1 MATTGDTIQELTF
14 AQKLAKEATVTW
26 ETLGKAIESSYNA
39 QVELNKAFGQGQERL
54 SEMYATISETIPR
67 ISRLGG
73 EMTDVQN
80 IMISIAEES
89 RRNVI
94 ANAEDVEKLYAA
106 TKVTGVE
113 AGVLSEKFLD
123 AGVGIEQIG
132 KQLEG
137 SVNYI
142 RSVGGNTKQVMRDVT
157 SNMEQMNRY
166 QFEGGVVGL
175 TKMAAQAS
183 MLRFNMSETFKLA
196 DDVLD
201 PERAVEVAAAFQRLG
216 VSAGDLADPFQLM
229 NQSIN
234 DPSGLQNSLADVAK
248 QFTYFDDKTKT
259 FKINPQGVL
268 TLKEMQK
275 QTGVSAAEMSKMGLA
290 AAELDQRLSAIN
302 MAGLNID
309 EEDKQYLANI
319 AKMGQGGE
327 YEVKLTNEKGDEYTK
342 KLTDVTQTEMNRLI
356 EEQKTGPKTLEEI
369 ARSQLSIDTAML
381 ADIRSMRDSFAYGIT
396 SAKQIRQGVA
406 GTQRVTKT
414 MLGETSDAIRAKDFS
429 DVSEGILTA
438 LGGVAKD
445 LKEGNKPLTEVL
457 GTGLNRFADT
467 LEKSQ
472 KRFTEV
478 LEEIGTNI
486 GNKLTNQTVGEQ
498 IIKSGVNKAVE
509 LSTGNTTSTS
519 PITSSITN
527 KVSVLQSGGGNPTAQ
542 VTNSKVDVGGKIEI
556 DIKAPMGVS
565 GEQVK
570 QMMDSTFNGLAFQD
584 YISKLATPK
593 DLKEPVSKTYSA

>member
-1 MATTGDTIQELTF
+1 
-14 AQKLAKEATVTW
+14 
-26 ETLGKAIESSYNA
+26 
-39 QVELNKAFGQGQERL
+39 
-54 SEMYATISETIPR
+54 
-67 ISRLGG
+67 
-73 EMTDVQN
+73 
-80 IMISIAEES
+80 
-89 RRNVI
+89 
-94 ANAEDVEKLYAA
+94 
-106 TKVTGVE
+106 
-113 AGVLSEKFLD
+113 
-123 AGVGIEQIG
+123 
-132 KQLEG
+132 
-137 SVNYI
+137 
-142 RSVGGNTKQVMRDVT
+142 
-157 SNMEQMNRY
+157 
-166 QFEGGVVGL
+166 
-175 TKMAAQAS
+175 
-183 MLRFNMSETFKLA
+183 
-196 DDVLD
+196 
-201 PERAVEVAAAFQRLG
+201 
-216 VSAGDLADPFQLM
+216 
-229 NQSIN
+229 
-234 DPSGLQNSLADVAK
+234 
-248 QFTYFDDKTKT
+248 
-259 FKINPQGVL
+259 
-268 TLKEMQK
+268 
-275 QTGVSAAEMSKMGLA
+275 
-290 AAELDQRLSAIN
+290 
-302 MAGLNID
+302 
-309 EEDKQYLANI
+309 
-319 AKMGQGGE
+319 
-327 YEVKLTNEKGDEYTK
+327 
-342 KLTDVTQTEMNRLI
+342 
-356 EEQKTGPKTLEEI
+356 
-369 ARSQLSIDTAML
+369 ML

-414 MLGETSDAIRAKDFS
+414 MLGETSDAIRAKDFR